1 MSTRRRADRHDFRHP
16 NIKIDSNTDSV
27 INIEQA
33 MAVSTSPETSAPA
46 VVVPPHVEALARLA
60 GAALDRALSQQLTQR
75 ETNRPRLIRTAF
87 WPSDLFTCRRKVG
100 LAFREVAR
108 DEATPRLLEVRHW
121 GNVFHEEYYRRLAGQ
136 AAEFRILATEQPV
149 KLWLVGID
157 TPLRGKYD
165 VMVEAPAEAIARV
178 LGATL
183 PAGVE
188 PVQPVRF
195 LVDIKSVT
203 PYVTREVA
211 ASGRP
216 QRGDAA
222 EMACYLRVTDLPFG
236 IVVYHDKT
244 SGVREIAPVVY
255 DEAFF
260 QEIVD
265 WIRSVYEPVRAGEIP
280 PRDYD
285 PEITEFPCTYCP
297 FRTVCLELGPGPSA
311 PSPTGPATS
320 AAAIDSDDTALRTR
334 AQALLDKIVQLDNAA
349 REANDAALPLR
360 RELEEIVRQLGRVEN
375 PAAAATLA
383 ISTRWDLAVLAA
395 RLNELGRLPDAM
407 ELTVKR
413 VQQLVKDG
421 ALPASL
427 LAEAR
432 RSVPGGL
439 RIVRRSSDTGAAS
452 EGDGGGR

>member
-1 MSTRRRADRHDFRHP
+1 
-16 NIKIDSNTDSV
+16 
-27 INIEQA
+27 
-33 MAVSTSPETSAPA
+33 MAISASPVPTELA
-46 VVVPPHVEALARLA
+46 VAVPPYLETLARMA

-75 ETNRPRLIRTAF
+75 ETSRPRLIRTAF

-100 LAFREVAR
+100 LAFREVPR

-121 GNVFHEEYYRRLAGQ
+121 GNVFHEEYYRRLAGLG

-149 KLWLVGID
+149 KLWLPGID

-178 LGATL
+178 LDATL

-188 PVQPVRF
+188 PAHLVRF

-203 PYVTREVA
+203 PYVAREVA

-222 EMACYLRVTDLPFG
+222 EMTCYLRVTELPFG

-260 QEIVD
+260 QEIVE

-280 PRDYD
+280 SRDFD
-285 PEITEFPCTYCP
+285 PETTEFPCTYCP
-297 FRTVCLELGPGPSA
+297 FRTVCLELGPGPA
-311 PSPTGPATS
+311 ALPPAVPATS
-320 AAAIDSDDTALRTR
+320 AAAVTHDDTALRAR
-334 AQALLDKIVQLDNAA
+334 AQALLDEIVRLDNTV
-349 REANDAALPLR
+349 REAGDAALPLR
-360 RELEEIVRQLGRVEN
+360 RELEGIVRQLGRVEN
-375 PAAAATLA
+375 STAT
-383 ISTRWDLAVLAA
+383 AVLTTSTQWDVAVLTA

-407 ELTVKR
+407 ELSVKR
-413 VQQLVKDG
+413 VQHLVKDG

-432 RSVPGGL
+432 RSVVGGL
-439 RIVRRSSDTGAAS
+439 RIVRRSTSATAAS
-452 EGDGGGR
+452 EGDGSGC